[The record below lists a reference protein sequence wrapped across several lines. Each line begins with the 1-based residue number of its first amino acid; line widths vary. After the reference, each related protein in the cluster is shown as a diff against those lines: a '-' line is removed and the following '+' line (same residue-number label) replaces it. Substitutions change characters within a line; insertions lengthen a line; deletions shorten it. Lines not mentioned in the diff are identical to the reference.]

1 MGPTPKLLTDLHVT
15 ASMFHSFRTFIEADI
30 HSWMHVY
37 FLKVFSLP
45 FSTKVHVIYSDPEN
59 IPSWSRYW
67 MTLCNTD
74 RLFQHL
80 LCAQTTAT
88 ASDIHLVLIQNR
100 WQWERKSW
108 AHHLCPQENKNSK
121 NPETYSL
128 SLYTFGERCSCC
140 ICVSITT
147 FNKGISMLHQ
157 NFIVR
162 VQS

>member
-1 MGPTPKLLTDLHVT
+1 MGPTPTLLTDLHVT
-15 ASMFHSFRTFIEADI
+15 ASVFHSFKTFIEADI
-30 HSWMHVY
+30 HLGCTSI
-37 FLKVFSLP
+37 FSKSSLFH

-59 IPSWSRYW
+59 ILSWSRYW
-67 MTLCNTD
+67 MTLCNID

-80 LCAQTTAT
+80 LCTQTTAI
-88 ASDIHLVLIQNR
+88 ASDIRLVLIQNR

-128 SLYTFGERCSCC
+128 SLYTFRERCSCC
-140 ICVSITT
+140 IHVSIIT